1 MKFTVDGSE
10 VDFDPYDRA
19 QVERVKS
26 ASEDWIPK
34 RQKKGYASSGGGE
47 SVLCPIILRGGWL

>member
-19 QVERVKS
+19 QVERAKR
-26 ASEDWIPK
+26 ASGDWIPK
-34 RQKKGYASSGGGE
+34 R
-47 SVLCPIILRGGWL
+47 